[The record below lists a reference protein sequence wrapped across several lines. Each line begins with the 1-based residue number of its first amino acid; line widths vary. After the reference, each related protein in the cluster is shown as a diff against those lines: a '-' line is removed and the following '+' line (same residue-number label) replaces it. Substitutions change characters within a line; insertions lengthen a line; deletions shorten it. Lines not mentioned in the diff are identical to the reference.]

1 MNHIAIAIIIIII
14 IIIIIV
20 RKPQGRCKY
29 GTHSRGIGLMDKQS

>member
-14 IIIIIV
+14 IV
-20 RKPQGRCKY
+20 GKPQGRCQY